1 MKRTYTEQNVMLKK
15 MQKRRRKNPEVEV
28 AMGQMVIKEDTSN
41 GNPIGMNLHGR
52 IVATMETEEMTG
64 DLSSPPKPKTL
75 GPCFQCGAYNICP
88 YGQVLQYA
96 KKTIS
101 FYAACGKQ
109 Y

>member
-1 MKRTYTEQNVMLKK
+1 MDIDRAESRAEKDAKK
-15 MQKRRRKNPEVEV
+15 EIEKPRGGGSHWANSRR
-28 AMGQMVIKEDTSN
+28 EDTYN
-41 GNPIGMNLHGR
+41 TGNPIGMNLHGR

-75 GPCFQCGAYNICP
+75 GPCFQCGAYSVFPCSQI
-88 YGQVLQYA
+88 LQCT

-109 Y
+109 N